1 MRCTY
6 CGSQLHTVANC
17 PQTWGGSARRAAM
30 RCSYCGAA
38 DHKVRACPKTWEGSA
53 RRAWDEDSIKDEF
66 VRDKR

>member
-6 CGSQLHTVANC
+6 CGSQLHTVTNC
-17 PQTWGGSARRAAM
+17 PRTWAGSARRAAM
-30 RCSYCGAA
+30 RCSYCGAP

-53 RRAWDEDSIKDEF
+53 RRTWEEDSIKDEF